1 MAARVAAPIVFALA
15 VLAAGVSA
23 QDVPNDLDALMARV
37 LDRRDANWK
46 ALQQY
51 VLEERETFQLTGP
64 GGAPLY
70 GFRREYAWFP
80 RDGFFIRS
88 PLRADGVEIGDA
100 ERREAEDAYLSRLQR
115 REARRAALR
124 PAGPDLSSEPGRANA
139 EPAAGG
145 AIDDVIKQS
154 FEPQFIASANFLRF
168 RFDPGQ
174 YALAGRERLFDRDVL
189 RIEYYPTK
197 LFTEG
202 RLRPNRRL
210 REEDRHIRERM
221 NKVSLVTLWVDPAL
235 EQILQYQFDNID
247 LDFLPIRSLIRVEGM
262 EASMQMA
269 EPFQG
274 VWLPARVRVRIDL
287 SLALGAVAARYEAEY
302 RDYRQPSVTSTV
314 R

>member
-1 MAARVAAPIVFALA
+1 MAARVAASVVIALA
-15 VLAAGVSA
+15 ALAAGLSA
-23 QDVPNDLDALMARV
+23 QGVPNDLDALMARV
-37 LDRRDANWK
+37 LDRRDASWK

-100 ERREAEDAYLSRLQR
+100 ERRQAEDAYLRRQQR
-115 REARRAALR
+115 REARRTFQR
-124 PAGPDLSSEPGRANA
+124 PAAPDPSSQTQGARED
-139 EPAAGG
+139 PAANG
-145 AIDDVIKQS
+145 AIDDVITQS

-174 YALAGRERLFDRDVL
+174 YALAGRERLLDRDVL

-197 LFTEG
+197 LFAEG

-210 REEDRHIRERM
+210 REEDRRIRERM
-221 NKVSLVTLWVDPAL
+221 NKVSLVTLWVDPVL
-235 EQILQYQFDNID
+235 DQILQYQFDNID
-247 LDFLPIRSLIRVEGM
+247 LDFLPVRSLVRIEGM
-262 EASMQMA
+262 EASMQMS
-269 EPFQG
+269 EPFPG
-274 VWLPARVRVRIDL
+274 VWLPARVSVRIDL
-287 SLALGAVAARYEAEY
+287 SLALGDVVGRYEAEY
-302 RDYRQPSVTSTV
+302 RDYRQPGVTSTV